1 MPVTING
8 NGSITGLA
16 VGGLPDGCVD
26 ADTLAAG
33 AAVPADGSIT
43 SAKLANGAATGVK
56 LGTGAVIQTVSQ
68 TFAPYGDADNSLRA
82 HSGTYT
88 ESGINLSITPTVS
101 TSKILVM
108 TEGGSF
114 GYKTSDSQVDY
125 YMRLVGTPSGGS
137 LTEFREI
144 EVRYTVANNTTQR
157 LFDSWNMSY
166 LHDHNGTVAIE
177 YKVQHKHGVACTY
190 CWARYRG
197 ATMTLMEIA
206 G

>member
-16 VGGLPDGCVD
+16 QGGIDGTKV
-26 ADTLAAG
+26 
-33 AAVPADGSIT
+33 VT
-43 SAKLANGAATGVK
+43 SAAQPAGS
-56 LGTGAVIQTVSQ
+56 VIQTVSS
-68 TFAPYGDADNSLRA
+68 TFAPYGDAGSDRGS
-82 HSGTYT
+82 STSYSDT
-88 ESGINLSITPTVS
+88 GIVLSITPTVS

-108 TEGGSF
+108 SEGGSF

-125 YMRLVGTPSGGS
+125 YIRLVGTPSGGS
-137 LTEFREI
+137 LTQFREI

-177 YKVQHKHGVACTY
+177 YKVQHRLQTATY

-197 ATMTLMEIA
+197 ATVTLMEIA
-206 G
+206 V

>member
-1 MPVTING
+1 M
-8 NGSITGLA
+8 
-16 VGGLPDGCVD
+16 
-26 ADTLAAG
+26 
-33 AAVPADGSIT
+33 
-43 SAKLANGAATGVK
+43 
-56 LGTGAVIQTVSQ
+56 IQTVSQ

-125 YMRLVGTPSGGS
+125 YMRLVGTPTGGS

-144 EVRYTVANNTTQR
+144 EVRMTNMGNTTQR

-206 G
+206 V

>member
-8 NGSITGLA
+8 SGSITGLS
-16 VGGLPDGCVD
+16 VGGL
-26 ADTLAAG
+26 
-33 AAVPADGSIT
+33 GSGVVNT
-43 SAKLANGAATGVK
+43 ATLANGAAAGVK
-56 LGTGAVIQTVSQ
+56 LGSGSVIQTVSS
-68 TFAPYGDADNSLRA
+68 TFAPYGDAGSDRGS
-82 HSGTYT
+82 STSYSDT
-88 ESGINLSITPTVS
+88 GIVLSITPTVS

-108 TEGGSF
+108 SEGGSF

-125 YMRLVGTPSGGS
+125 YIRLVGTPSGGS
-137 LTEFREI
+137 LTQFREI

-177 YKVQHKHGVACTY
+177 YKVQHRLQTATY

-197 ATMTLMEIA
+197 ATVTLMEIVA
-206 G
+206 

>member
-8 NGSITGLA
+8 DGSITGLA

-125 YMRLVGTPSGGS
+125 YMRLVGTPTGGS

-144 EVRYTVANNTTQR
+144 EVRMTNMGNTTQR
-157 LFDSWNMSY
+157 LFDSWSMNY

-177 YKVQHKHGVACTY
+177 YKVQHKTATAEY
-190 CWARYRG
+190 AWARYRG
-197 ATMTLMEIA
+197 ATVTLMEIA
-206 G
+206 V

>member
-1 MPVTING
+1 MITINSDGTVTGGTLKSPG
-8 NGSITGLA
+8 NIIQSVSLPFDAYGGSDSG
-16 VGGLPDGCVD
+16 
-26 ADTLAAG
+26 
-33 AAVPADGSIT
+33 
-43 SAKLANGAATGVK
+43 
-56 LGTGAVIQTVSQ
+56 
-68 TFAPYGDADNSLRA
+68 LRA
-82 HSGTYT
+82 DSSTYT
-88 ESGINLSITPTVS
+88 DSGMEISITPTVS

-108 TEGGSF
+108 SEGGSF

-144 EVRYTVANNTTQR
+144 EVRMTNMGNTTQR

-206 G
+206 V

>member
-8 NGSITGLA
+8 SGSIAGLS
-16 VGGLPDGCVD
+16 VGGL
-26 ADTLAAG
+26 
-33 AAVPADGSIT
+33 GSGVVNT
-43 SAKLANGAATGVK
+43 ATLANGAAAGVK
-56 LGTGAVIQTVSQ
+56 LGSGSVIQTVSS
-68 TFAPYGDADNSLRA
+68 TFAPYGDAGSDRGS
-82 HSGTYT
+82 STSYSDT
-88 ESGINLSITPTVS
+88 GIVLSITPTVS

-108 TEGGSF
+108 SEGGSF

-125 YMRLVGTPSGGS
+125 YIRLVGTPSGGS
-137 LTEFREI
+137 LTQFREI

-177 YKVQHKHGVACTY
+177 YKVQHRLQTATY

-197 ATMTLMEIA
+197 ATVTLMEIVA
-206 G
+206 

>member
-8 NGSITGLA
+8 SGSIAGLS
-16 VGGLPDGCVD
+16 VGGL
-26 ADTLAAG
+26 
-33 AAVPADGSIT
+33 GSGVVNT
-43 SAKLANGAATGVK
+43 ATLANGAAAGVK
-56 LGTGAVIQTVSQ
+56 LGSGSVIQTVSS
-68 TFAPYGDADNSLRA
+68 TFAPYGDAGSDRGS
-82 HSGTYT
+82 STSYSDT
-88 ESGINLSITPTVS
+88 GIVLSITPTVS

-108 TEGGSF
+108 SEGGSF

-137 LTEFREI
+137 LTQFREI

-177 YKVQHKHGVACTY
+177 YKVQHRLQTATY

-197 ATMTLMEIA
+197 ATVTLMEIVA
-206 G
+206 

>member
-8 NGSITGLA
+8 SGSIAGLS
-16 VGGLPDGCVD
+16 VGGLGSGVVNT
-26 ADTLAAG
+26 ATLE
-33 AAVPADGSIT
+33 
-43 SAKLANGAATGVK
+43 NGAAAGVK
-56 LGTGAVIQTVSQ
+56 LGSGSVIQTVSS
-68 TFAPYGDADNSLRA
+68 TFAPYGDAGSDRGS
-82 HSGTYT
+82 STSYSDT
-88 ESGINLSITPTVS
+88 GIVLSITPTVS

-108 TEGGSF
+108 SEGGSF

-125 YMRLVGTPSGGS
+125 YIRLVGTPSGGS
-137 LTEFREI
+137 LTQFREI

-177 YKVQHKHGVACTY
+177 YKVQHRLQTATY

-206 G
+206 V

>member
-8 NGSITGLA
+8 DGSITGLSQ
-16 VGGLPDGCVD
+16 GGISNTK
-26 ADTLAAG
+26 AIAAS
-33 AAVPADGSIT
+33 AVPAGS
-43 SAKLANGAATGVK
+43 
-56 LGTGAVIQTVSQ
+56 VIQAASE
-68 TFAPYGDADNSLRA
+68 TFDPFGDVGSDRADST
-82 HSGTYT
+82 TYSDT
-88 ESGINLSITPTVS
+88 GIVLSMTPTVS

-108 TEGGSF
+108 SEGGSF

-125 YMRLVGTPSGGS
+125 YIRLVGTPTGGS
-137 LTEFREI
+137 LTQFREI
-144 EVRYTVANNTTQR
+144 EVRHTVANNTTQR

-206 G
+206 

>member
-8 NGSITGLA
+8 DGSIAGLS
-16 VGGLPDGCVD
+16 VGGL
-26 ADTLAAG
+26 
-33 AAVPADGSIT
+33 GSGVVNT
-43 SAKLANGAATGVK
+43 ATLANGAAAGVK
-56 LGTGAVIQTVSQ
+56 LGSGSVIQTVSS
-68 TFAPYGDADNSLRA
+68 TFAPYGDAGSDRGS
-82 HSGTYT
+82 STSYSDT
-88 ESGINLSITPTVS
+88 GIVLSITPTVS

-108 TEGGSF
+108 SEGGSF

-144 EVRYTVANNTTQR
+144 EVRMTNMGNTTQR

-177 YKVQHKHGVACTY
+177 YKVQHRLQTATY

-197 ATMTLMEIA
+197 ATVTLMEIVA
-206 G
+206 

>member
-8 NGSITGLA
+8 SGSIAGLS
-16 VGGLPDGCVD
+16 VRGL
-26 ADTLAAG
+26 
-33 AAVPADGSIT
+33 GSGVVNT
-43 SAKLANGAATGVK
+43 ATLANGAAAGVK
-56 LGTGAVIQTVSQ
+56 LGAGSVIQTVSS
-68 TFAPYGDADNSLRA
+68 TFAPYGDAGSDRGS
-82 HSGTYT
+82 STSYSDT
-88 ESGINLSITPTVS
+88 GIVLSITPTVS

-108 TEGGSF
+108 SEGGSF

-125 YMRLVGTPSGGS
+125 YIRLVGTPSGGS
-137 LTEFREI
+137 LTQFREI

-177 YKVQHKHGVACTY
+177 YKVQHRLQTATY

-197 ATMTLMEIA
+197 ATVTLMEIVA
-206 G
+206 